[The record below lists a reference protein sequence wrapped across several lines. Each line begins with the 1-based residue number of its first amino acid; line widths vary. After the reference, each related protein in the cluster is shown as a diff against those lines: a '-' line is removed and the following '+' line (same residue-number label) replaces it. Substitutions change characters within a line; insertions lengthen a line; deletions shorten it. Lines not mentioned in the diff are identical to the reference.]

1 MAQELQVGYADTL
14 CLQLDDS
21 KVVSGD
27 GQAVRV
33 WSHSTGRRIATL
45 KGHAGRVTGVAYD
58 DNLVVSGDTQA
69 SGGTLDT

>member
-1 MAQELQVGYADTL
+1 MCATSCHCVHGPLPPQEQHVGFPSTS

-33 WSHSTGRRIATL
+33 WGHVTGSKYRRIATL
-45 KGHAGRVTGVAYD
+45 TGHAGEAGRTGGVT
-58 DNLVVSGDTQA
+58 
-69 SGGTLDT
+69 